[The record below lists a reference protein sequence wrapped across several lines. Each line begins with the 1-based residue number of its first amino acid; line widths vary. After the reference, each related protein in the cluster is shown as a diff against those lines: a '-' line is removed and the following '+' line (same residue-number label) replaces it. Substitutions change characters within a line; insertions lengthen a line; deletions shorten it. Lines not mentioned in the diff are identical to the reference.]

1 MFNKLKQFRDLRNQ
15 AKQLQNTLKEEKIE
29 IEKGGVSLT
38 MDGSQEV
45 MFYKITD
52 SELLSPQKK
61 EELER
66 RLKDATNAALE
77 KTKKVMA
84 QKMQSMGG
92 LDAFGM
98 GKK

>member
-1 MFNKLKQFRDLRNQ
+1 MFNKLKQFRDLRSQ
-15 AKQLQNTLKEEKIE
+15 AKQLQNALKEEKIE
-29 IEKGGVSLT
+29 IEKNGLT
-38 MDGSQEV
+38 VVMDGNQELV
-45 MFYKITD
+45 TFKIND
-52 SELLSPQKK
+52 AELLSAGRK
-61 EELER
+61 EDLEKR
-66 RLKDATNAALE
+66 AKDALNAALE